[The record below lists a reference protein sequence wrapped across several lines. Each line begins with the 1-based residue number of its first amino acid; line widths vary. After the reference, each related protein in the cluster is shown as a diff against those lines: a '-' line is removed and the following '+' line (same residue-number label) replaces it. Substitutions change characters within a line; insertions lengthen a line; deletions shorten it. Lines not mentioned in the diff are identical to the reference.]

1 MKLYSFRYIGP
12 QAIKSMKGNG
22 WMTFAAILT
31 ITISLFLCAFFW
43 LIITNIDAN
52 ATKAEDNVR
61 VMAYLDFD
69 MTKAEYSIIETELEQ
84 LEGVKEVSFIS
95 KEEGLES
102 LSGRFDDADLL
113 ESMDGNNPLPDAYS
127 ITASGPEYVEEI
139 YLQVKEM
146 DGIYEATYGEETVE
160 KLFTFTDTLRKAGI
174 VVMALLLVA
183 AIVLIAM
190 AIRLT
195 IVARKKEIMVMK
207 WCGATDAFVRWP
219 FFLEGIILGLLGA
232 FLALVLALVLYGTA
246 ADHLASTISFM
257 TILPLGEIWGEATLF
272 IMGAG
277 FILGAVGSLI
287 PLSRFLKV

>member
-127 ITASGPEYVEEI
+127 ITAAGPEYVEEI